1 MSLKITGGNNIL
13 REKKERRKCFTGMI
27 KKYRGTMKMQP
38 QPMLCQAVDFI
49 ETVWL

>member
-27 KKYRGTMKMQP
+27 KKIPWY
-38 QPMLCQAVDFI
+38 I
-49 ETVWL
+49 EDATAANVMSSSRFY